1 MGVER
6 AEAEP
11 AEPPS
16 GTENAAAG
24 SPGRPGAAGGEGY
37 AMLATMAFGLGVAV
51 GLVVLA
57 TVGRAPGTA
66 PELGGWAL
74 ALGVL
79 AAVGFVAT
87 GLVQGASV
95 IAPLAGLASIALAA
109 ATILVGIGGLLRG
122 ARGWPTWVGLVLGGA
137 PALLWIAFLFGNLL

>member
-1 MGVER
+1 M
-6 AEAEP
+6 P

-16 GTENAAAG
+16 GAEN
-24 SPGRPGAAGGEGY
+24 GAAGTTGRPVASAGEGC
-37 AMLATMAFGLGVAV
+37 AMLASMAFVLGVVV
-51 GLVVLA
+51 GIVLLA

-87 GLVQGASV
+87 GLVQGASF

-109 ATILVGIGGLLRG
+109 ATVLVGIGGLLRG